1 MNILNLLVLIPV
13 LTVIGIVF
21 TKDYKGARVAAA
33 VGMTLQLIATIVLV
47 FSYFTQRKAGA
58 SAEFLFLSDYSW
70 FKSLNI
76 HYIVGVDSIA
86 I

>member
-47 FSYFTQRKAGA
+47 FSYFAQSRFTHSVNQTTVA
-58 SAEFLFLSDYSW
+58 FLPVIGSRR
-70 FKSLNI
+70 
-76 HYIVGVDSIA
+76 
-86 I
+86 